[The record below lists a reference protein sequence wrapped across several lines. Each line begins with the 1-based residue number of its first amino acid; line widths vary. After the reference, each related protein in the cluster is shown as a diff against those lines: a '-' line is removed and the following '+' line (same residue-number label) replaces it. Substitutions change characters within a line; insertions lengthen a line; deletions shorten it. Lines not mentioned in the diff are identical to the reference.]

1 MKTLIKK
8 LSSQALSCITNQ
20 PFSSDN
26 GSSIWGGVDINGEP
40 SSVLPGLWSA
50 TTNQPDTLMH
60 SHTVGNNNPG
70 PSAMK
75 LSIDTL
81 TSIST
86 SNNSIADSSHSNVE
100 SVTSPTAHTI
110 YIFRSLT
117 SASEQIAST
126 SQRATTSTPQD
137 NMAAPI
143 SMELKKTFWLPF
155 HNLKDS
161 LYLVGISCMKGKV
174 HYI

>member
-1 MKTLIKK
+1 MAP
-8 LSSQALSCITNQ
+8 LS
-20 PFSSDN
+20 
-26 GSSIWGGVDINGEP
+26 GVDISGEP
-40 SSVLPGLWSA
+40 SSALPGLWSA
-50 TTNQPDTLMH
+50 TTNQPNTLMH
-60 SHTVGNNNPG
+60 SHTMGNNTQG
-70 PSAMK
+70 PSAMRA
-75 LSIDTL
+75 SFDTL
-81 TSIST
+81 TSINT
-86 SNNSIADSSHSNVE
+86 SSNSIADSSHSSVE
-100 SVTSPTAHTI
+100 SVTSPATHTV
-110 YIFRSLT
+110 YVFRSLT